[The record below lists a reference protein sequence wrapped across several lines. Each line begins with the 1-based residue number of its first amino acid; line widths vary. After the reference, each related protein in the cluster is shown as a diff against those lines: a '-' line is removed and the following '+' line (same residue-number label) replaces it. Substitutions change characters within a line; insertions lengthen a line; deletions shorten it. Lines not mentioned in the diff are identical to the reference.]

1 MLTAT
6 RQNQM
11 PMRNKVWGTSRLG
24 CKGKKR
30 KACKVIAFLRGGT
43 CLAAV
48 ISDIWERM
56 SSPESKLSSWR
67 TRLRNRYRVVVVD
80 DQTFEEKAAFVLS
93 PLNLFVFIGTFTL
106 FFIFLMTYIIAFTS
120 LREYI
125 PGYADVGMK
134 KKMVRLVL
142 KADSLEADLR
152 ARERYVANIKNIIE
166 GRDPGAIP
174 APPKGVSSQQS
185 AQLKVDAGEEDIAF
199 RKEVEAQDRNS
210 LSYQGRELA
219 TGGMASFLFFSPVQ
233 GTVSKAFNPVG
244 GHWGMDVVTKEDE
257 AVKSVLDGTIAFSGY
272 TPEHG
277 YVLVVQHDYDLL
289 SVYRHNAV
297 LLKKVGDRVRGGE
310 PIAVVGSGG
319 EGYRGPHLHLE
330 LWYKGSPLNPAGYL
344 SF

>member
-1 MLTAT
+1 
-6 RQNQM
+6 
-11 PMRNKVWGTSRLG
+11 
-24 CKGKKR
+24 
-30 KACKVIAFLRGGT
+30 
-43 CLAAV
+43 
-48 ISDIWERM
+48 M
-56 SSPESKLSSWR
+56 SSPDSKLPNWR
-67 TRLRNRYRVVVVD
+67 ARLRNRYRVVVVD

-134 KKMVRLVL
+134 KKMVRLAL

-152 ARERYVANIKNIIE
+152 ARDRYLSNLKHIIE
-166 GRDPGAIP
+166 GRDPGAVPI
-174 APPKGVSSQQS
+174 APKGVSAQQS
-185 AQLKVDAGEEDIAF
+185 AQLAVDAGEEDLAF
-199 RKEVEAQDRNS
+199 RKNVETQDRNS
-210 LSYQGRELA
+210 LSYEGRQVA
-219 TGGMASFLFFSPVQ
+219 SGGMASFLFFTPVQ
-233 GTVSKAFNPVG
+233 GTLSKTFNPSG
-244 GHWGMDVVTKEDE
+244 GHWGVDVVTKEDE

-277 YVLVVQHDYDLL
+277 YVLVVQHGYDLI

-310 PIAVVGSGG
+310 PMAVVGSSG
-319 EGYRGPHLHLE
+319 EEYRGPHLHLE
-330 LWYKGSPLNPAGYL
+330 LWYKGSPVNPAGYL